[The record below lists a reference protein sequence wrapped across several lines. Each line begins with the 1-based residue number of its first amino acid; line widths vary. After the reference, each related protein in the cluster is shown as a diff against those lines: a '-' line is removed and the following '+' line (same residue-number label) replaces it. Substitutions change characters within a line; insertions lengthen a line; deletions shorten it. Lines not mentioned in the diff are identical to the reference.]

1 MQFRM
6 TIDLAGE
13 DMLTLDDV
21 ITALQRNGGTVTGST
36 AILTAGE
43 SAQIFD
49 GNDNKVGQWQVIDDV
64 PGAGDEGPNGL
75 EYAAMKRAEKEA
87 FAADACAEYAS
98 RSGLTRGT
106 RAVPS
111 CGSRRFP
118 RTGTNAVAGSRSA
131 DGDCF
136 PSANAIT
143 MWANAS
149 RRCALDWR
157 SGEANR
163 APRIEAEIIRSISA
177 ISATTAR
184 CSSAARSQESVRIGF
199 LIGQIH
205 VTRPISVP
213 TEGRRAHWRLRA
225 T

>member
-143 MWANAS
+143 MWATPQGDAH
-149 RRCALDWR
+149 
-157 SGEANR
+157 
-163 APRIEAEIIRSISA
+163 
-177 ISATTAR
+177 
-184 CSSAARSQESVRIGF
+184 
-199 LIGQIH
+199 LIGGAAKLTELQGLRRRSFGLYPRFQR
-205 VTRPISVP
+205 RPL
-213 TEGRRAHWRLRA
+213 AALLRPVLRNQFGLA
-225 T
+225 FLSGKSM